1 MDAENIKDT
10 KDSRR
15 MFANEFDKADQRKLI
30 KWFDENKSL
39 ESISKTRSL
48 GKIENFGILCR

>member
-1 MDAENIKDT
+1 MKDT

-30 KWFDENKSL
+30 KWLDENKSL